1 MIDCDFPSGNIIVDA
16 IEGNTVK
23 LHQDLRDTEGD
34 WFYWY
39 FRLRGAAGRTLNF
52 EFTKGNVIGV
62 RGPAI
67 STDGGWT
74 WKWLGK
80 ETVTDAIFWYTFPL
94 KQSSSTEVEEVR
106 FCFAMPYLERNL
118 QKFIRRYKGNPNLNI
133 DALCKTKKRRD
144 VELLHLGRLD
154 GKCDYRVLLTCRHHA
169 CEMMASYT
177 LEGIMESVLADTEDG
192 KWFREHVEFLIVPF
206 VDKDG
211 VEDGDQGKNR
221 RPHDHNRD
229 YKGESIYPSVRSIRE
244 LVPKWSAGCLKV
256 AIDLHCPHIR
266 GPHNEVIYMVGNVS
280 KTIWEQQRG
289 FGTIL
294 ETVQNGP
301 LIYRT
306 EDDLPFG
313 EGWNTT
319 NNYTG
324 GRSSS
329 RWASEIDGV
338 QLVTSF
344 EIPYANARGVS
355 VTQESAK
362 AFGYDITKAL
372 RHFFLN

>member
-1 MIDCDFPSGNIIVDA
+1 
-16 IEGNTVK
+16 
-23 LHQDLRDTEGD
+23 
-34 WFYWY
+34 
-39 FRLRGAAGRTLNF
+39 
-52 EFTKGNVIGV
+52 
-62 RGPAI
+62 
-67 STDGGWT
+67 
-74 WKWLGK
+74 
-80 ETVTDAIFWYTFPL
+80 
-94 KQSSSTEVEEVR
+94 
-106 FCFAMPYLERNL
+106 
-118 QKFIRRYKGNPNLNI
+118 
-133 DALCKTKKRRD
+133 
-144 VELLHLGRLD
+144 
-154 GKCDYRVLLTCRHHA
+154 
-169 CEMMASYT
+169 
-177 LEGIMESVLADTEDG
+177 
-192 KWFREHVEFLIVPF
+192 
-206 VDKDG
+206 
-211 VEDGDQGKNR
+211 
-221 RPHDHNRD
+221 
-229 YKGESIYPSVRSIRE
+229 
-244 LVPKWSAGCLKV
+244 
-256 AIDLHCPHIR
+256 
-266 GPHNEVIYMVGNVS
+266 MVGNVS